1 MPTDRANF
9 ISKITITLPASPKI
23 VRACGTCPDQAGA
36 FPIGRQRFAESQ
48 GDLAYLGKC
57 GALRRIGD
65 NELRMREGRYGDGK
79 TSSDHKGSKATGN
92 VHGLAA
98 MAISP

>member
-1 MPTDRANF
+1 MPADRANF

-48 GDLAYLGKC
+48 GDLAY
-57 GALRRIGD
+57 
-65 NELRMREGRYGDGK
+65 GRYGDGK